1 MNLLAP
7 VTDGETDWTGLTVV
21 WIT

>member
-7 VTDGETDWTGLTVV
+7 VFKAEAV
-21 WIT
+21 WV